1 MATGADEPRIDYA
14 TADAAF
20 DDTGGERSW
29 PSAPNVGPLDLLAG
43 RLQLPD
49 PLVDHIEAT
58 VSAAKEPVP
67 VEPSRSSV
75 PPVAGEGR
83 ARW

>member
-1 MATGADEPRIDYA
+1 
-14 TADAAF
+14 
-20 DDTGGERSW
+20 
-29 PSAPNVGPLDLLAG
+29 LLAG

-67 VEPSRSSV
+67 VDTASDGGGSRTSV
-75 PPVAGEGR
+75 PPVSGSGST
-83 ARW
+83 RW